1 MRAMTAGLSLVLVED
16 SSGCAFDG
24 ADFDLLYFDVE
35 GFGWILE
42 LVDEGPLMELFDEN
56 PLMME
61 LVEEA

>member
-1 MRAMTAGLSLVLVED
+1 MSLSLVLVED
-16 SSGCAFDG
+16 SSGCSFDG

-42 LVDEGPLMELFDEN
+42 LVDEN
-56 PLMME
+56 PVGME